1 MFRKIVSNL
10 TFSPSLVGQLGFY
23 AKRLRKEEAT
33 RRIGLIFTAL
43 ALVVQGFAVFTP
55 PESANAA
62 NGNNVIYGGF
72 KDKSDL
78 LATYD
83 RNKDSAGHTD
93 LQQIYKYFGVTRQD
107 IVNGSVQTINS
118 RDQGNKIQSVGRS
131 KSDFERTPHA
141 VTGTS
146 TTVYSSLLSKWD
158 STSWTIPHG
167 SQYTALVG
175 KRAVDGKWFAIMTGC
190 GNVAY
195 VAMPP
200 PPPPP
205 PAPPASAC
213 SALTIAPITR
223 TKFSF
228 TATAS
233 TSNGATISSYV
244 YTIKDSKS
252 TVVTTKSQA
261 STSKSNVFTYEFTK
275 DGNYTASVTVNTS
288 VGAKTGM
295 TCQKALT
302 VTPEVRC
309 AINTDY
315 PVSSPECK
323 PCEEDK
329 TIWYKDKDC
338 HSAFKETKTVK
349 NVSQLVSDANNTT
362 VRPGDRLEY
371 RISVKNVGTTT
382 GQYTIE
388 DNLADVLEYADI
400 IDTGGGQLLTKED
413 GTAVER
419 INTIVWPV
427 VTIKPGDT
435 IEKIIS
441 VQVKSTIPA
450 TPQSLGN
457 PESYNC
463 RMVNDFAG
471 NHTVTMIDC
480 PAPKVVEQVVEQLP
494 HTGAS
499 ENILFAGGVLAVVV
513 YFYARSRQVKREVRL
528 IRRDLNA
535 GTI

>member
-10 TFSPSLVGQLGFY
+10 AFSPALVGQLGFY

-33 RRIGLIFTAL
+33 RRVGLIFTAL
-43 ALVVQGFAVFTP
+43 ALVVQSFAVFTP

-62 NGNNVIYGGF
+62 DGNNIIYGGF
-72 KDKSDL
+72 KDKKEL
-78 LATYD
+78 LDIYD
-83 RNKDSAGHTD
+83 RNKDTAGHRD
-93 LQQIYKYFGVTRQD
+93 LQQIYGYFGVTRQD
-107 IVNGSVQTINS
+107 IVNGNMQTINS
-118 RDQGNKIQSVGRS
+118 KDQDNKIQSTGRS
-131 KSDFERTPHA
+131 KAEFERTAHVIP
-141 VTGTS
+141 GTS

-158 STSWTIPHG
+158 STSWSIPHG
-167 SQYTALVG
+167 SDYTAIVG
-175 KRAVDGKWFAIMTGC
+175 KRAVDGKWFAIMSGC

-195 VAMPP
+195 ITL
-200 PPPPP
+200 PPPP
-205 PAPPASAC
+205 PAPPAATC
-213 SALTIAPITR
+213 STLIITPITR

-233 TSNGATISSYV
+233 TSNGATITGYAYV
-244 YTIKDSKS
+244 VKDSKGA
-252 TVVTTKSQA
+252 VITTKNQV
-261 STSKSNVFTYEFTK
+261 STGKTNVFTYEFTK

-288 VGAKTGM
+288 VGAKTGT

-302 VTPEVRC
+302 VAPEARC
-309 AINTDY
+309 VVNPEY

-323 PCEEDK
+323 PCEENK
-329 TIWYKDKDC
+329 TIWYKDNDC
-338 HSAFKETKTVK
+338 HSAFKETKMVK
-349 NVSQLVSDANNTT
+349 NTSQLVADANNTT
-362 VRPGDRLEY
+362 VQPGDRLEY

-400 IDTGGGQLLTKED
+400 IDTGGGRLLTRED
-413 GTAVER
+413 GSPVER
-419 INTIVWPV
+419 VNTIVWPP

-463 RMVNDFAG
+463 KMVNDFG
-471 NHTVTMIDC
+471 TNHTVTMVNC

-499 ENILFAGGVLAVVV
+499 ENILFAGSVLAVVV
-513 YFYARSRQVKREVRL
+513 YFYVRSRQVKKEVRL

>member
-10 TFSPSLVGQLGFY
+10 AFSPALVGQLGFY

-33 RRIGLIFTAL
+33 RRVGLIFTAL
-43 ALVVQGFAVFTP
+43 ALVVQSFAVFSP

-62 NGNNVIYGGF
+62 NGNNVIYGGYSN
-72 KDKSDL
+72 KKEL
-78 LATYD
+78 LDIYD
-83 RNKDSAGHTD
+83 RNKDSAGHKD
-93 LQQIYKYFGVTRQD
+93 IQEIYKYFGITRQD
-107 IVNGSVQTINS
+107 IVNGDMSTINS
-118 RDQGNKIQSVGRS
+118 RDHSNKIKSVGRS
-131 KSDFERTPHA
+131 KSDFERTAYA

-146 TTVYSSLLSKWD
+146 TTVYSGLLSNWD

-175 KRAVDGKWFAIMTGC
+175 KRAVDGQWFAIMTGC
-190 GNVAY
+190 GNPIY
-195 VAMPP
+195 ITLPP

-205 PAPPASAC
+205 PAPPAAAC
-213 SALTIAPITR
+213 SALTIAPLTR
-223 TKFSF
+223 TKFNF
-228 TATAS
+228 TATAT
-233 TSNGATISSYV
+233 TSNGATISGYT
-244 YTIKDSKS
+244 YTIKDSKG
-252 TVVTTKSQA
+252 VVVYTKVVPSA
-261 STSKSNVFTYEFTK
+261 TKSNVLSYDFTK

-288 VGAKTGM
+288 VGAKTGPS
-295 TCQKALT
+295 CQKALT

-309 AINTDY
+309 TVNPDY
-315 PVSSPECK
+315 PATSPECK
-323 PCEEDK
+323 PCEDDK
-329 TIWYKDKDC
+329 KIWYKDKDC
-338 HSAFKETKTVK
+338 HSAFKETKTVR
-349 NVSQLVSDANNTT
+349 NTSQLINDANNTT

-371 RISVKNVGTTT
+371 RLSVKNVGTTT
-382 GQYTIE
+382 GPYTIE
-388 DNLADVLEYADI
+388 DDLADVLEYADI
-400 IDTGGGQLLTKED
+400 IDTGGGTLLTKEN
-413 GTAVER
+413 GAPVER
-419 INTIVWPV
+419 INTVVWPA

-435 IEKIIS
+435 IEKIVS

-463 RMVNDFAG
+463 RMVNTFAK
-471 NHTVTMIDC
+471 NQTVTTIDC
-480 PAPKVVEQVVEQLP
+480 PTPKVVEQVVEQLP